1 MQQVLER
8 LHKLPAQQHE
18 PISNKLAAV
27 LVALFE
33 AEDGVV
39 RVWLTQRAQH
49 LNSHQGGN
57 PALVLLSAQPVEQ
70 ESQQCSSS
78 MECISS

>member
-8 LHKLPAQQHE
+8 LQSLPVQHHD
-18 PISNKLAAV
+18 PVSSKLAAV

-33 AEDGVV
+33 AEDGV

-49 LNSHQGGN
+49 LNSHQGGSRV
-57 PALVLLSAQPVEQ
+57 AFVT
-70 ESQQCSSS
+70 QQF
-78 MECISS
+78 

>member
-8 LHKLPAQQHE
+8 LHKLPAQQHQ
-18 PISNKLAAV
+18 PVSNKLAAV

-49 LNSHQGGN
+49 LNSHQGKL
-57 PALVLLSAQPVEQ
+57 PALAPFSAQLVCKAAALQ
-70 ESQQCSSS
+70 AG
-78 MECISS
+78 IST